1 MFKVVAVMWDMFS
14 NTCRLFLK
22 GKLFRDPRA
31 VFMRWLI
38 VFAVVAAVVLVLGLA
53 GLPIWL
59 VVLLSALAGGALQP
73 FLFKD
78 LKYQ

>member
-1 MFKVVAVMWDMFS
+1 MLKVVSIMWDMFS
-14 NTCRLFLK
+14 NTCRLFFK

-31 VFMRWLI
+31 VLRRWLI
-38 VFAVVAAVVLVLGLA
+38 GFALASLMVLLLGLA
-53 GLPIWL
+53 GLPTWL
-59 VVLLSALAGGALQP
+59 VVGLSALVTGALQP